1 MKRVLALI
9 MLVALIGGG
18 LWLSQPD
25 NRPVLSQL
33 QKQATQLSREAG
45 SRVSNSVSTPLRQ
58 AARAPEPTGQEL
70 SKYEKMLCDMAN
82 EERRKRGLPPMKIA
96 PALAEVARGHSR
108 DMMQKDYFSHT
119 SPTASRSSV
128 SDRYQLKY
136 KRTPRLVAENIYM
149 LKGPPMYKL
158 TERDFRRAH
167 EGWMKSPG
175 HRANI
180 LRTEPLS
187 PEYIGV
193 GIVVKNGSFWATQN
207 FATPM

>member
-1 MKRVLALI
+1 
-9 MLVALIGGG
+9 MLLTIIGGG

-45 SRVSNSVSTPLRQ
+45 TRVSNTVGTSLRQ
-58 AARAPEPTGQEL
+58 TVRAPEPTGQQL

-82 EERRKRGLPPMKIA
+82 QERHKRGLPLMKIA

-108 DMMQKDYFSHT
+108 EMMQKGYFSHT
-119 SPTASRSSV
+119 SPTASRKSIG
-128 SDRYQLKY
+128 DRYELKY

-149 LKGPPMYKL
+149 LQGPPFYTL

-187 PEYIGV
+187 PQYIGV
-193 GIVVKNGSFWATQN
+193 GIVVKDGKFWATQN
-207 FATPM
+207 FATPF